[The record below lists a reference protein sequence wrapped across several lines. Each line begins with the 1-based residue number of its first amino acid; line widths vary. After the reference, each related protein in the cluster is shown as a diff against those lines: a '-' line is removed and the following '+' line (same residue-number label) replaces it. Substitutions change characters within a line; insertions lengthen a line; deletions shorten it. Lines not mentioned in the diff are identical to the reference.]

1 MLLLVRPFNGHV
13 ISSSKSGLNED
24 TTNSLKLFETLKSIS
39 EVVFVFFYCSTSKCV
54 NAHLFVLTRAA
65 TAN

>member
-13 ISSSKSGLNED
+13 ISSSKSGLNKD

-39 EVVFVFFYCSTSKCV
+39 EVVFFFFIVPHQSVLMHIY
-54 NAHLFVLTRAA
+54 LF
-65 TAN
+65 